1 MNLAMNISFDIISQL
16 TSFNTITVL
25 VGTALLGFACGIIGA
40 FNTLRDRAL
49 VGDCVAHASLPGICL
64 AFLLLRDRSFLPL
77 FCGAICS
84 GLLSVWCIS
93 LIRSRSK
100 IKSDS
105 AIALTLSCFF
115 GAGIALSRSIQNL
128 PGGSAAGLDSFILGK
143 AASISSSDLTTIS
156 CVALMTLGAT
166 LLFFKEFVLIC
177 FDRDFAAVQGYPVN
191 LLDILLMILMCL
203 CVAAGLPAVG
213 AVLVVALLIFPAVTA
228 RIWSERIKTVVILS
242 GVFGSLC
249 CGCGVVLSA
258 LIPTEVISGGLP
270 TGPIIV
276 VCAALLLIISL
287 AGKSA
292 LSRARALSYKHG
304 ETSPGGDLC

>member
-1 MNLAMNISFDIISQL
+1 MDISTNIVSHL

-25 VGTALLGFACGIIGA
+25 VGTALLGFACGIIGS
-40 FNTLRDRAL
+40 FTTLRDRAL
-49 VGDCVAHASLPGICL
+49 VGDCVAHASLPGICV

-115 GAGIALSRSIQNL
+115 GAGIALSRWIQNL

-143 AASISSSDLTTIS
+143 AASISYSDLTIIS
-156 CVALMTLGAT
+156 CVALLTVSMTLI
-166 LLFFKEFVLIC
+166 LFKEFVLIC

-191 LLDILLMILMCL
+191 LLEIFLMILMCL

-213 AVLVVALLIFPAVTA
+213 AVLVVALLIFPPVTA
-228 RIWSERIKTVVILS
+228 RVWSSQIKTVVILS
-242 GVFGSLC
+242 GALGALC
-249 CGCGVVLSA
+249 CVCGVSLSA
-258 LIPTEVISGGLP
+258 ITPSDYISGGLP

-276 VCAALLLIISL
+276 VCAALLLSASL
-287 AGKSA
+287 IAKA
-292 LSRARALSYKHG
+292 LIRLINKPTNQLAQKTQSG
-304 ETSPGGDLC
+304 EPC